1 MNSGKIIKVLGI
13 IFIFIMLLLVVIS
26 FSRSVVYINDFE
38 MRRTELGPD
47 DILLLALALIASVI
61 PGTMIYGFGALI
73 DSNISMNQ
81 KMDTLIANTRQSQTP
96 RYEPPAPQPA
106 YNPQPGYPPAPVY
119 APPAPSVQAAAPA
132 PTAAPAAPIID
143 EPTMVFPVLGDLNQ
157 QSPVTDIPVTEES
170 TGWTCGNCG
179 AHYPTLTPF
188 CRNCGNKRV

>member
-13 IFIFIMLLLVVIS
+13 IFIFIMLLLVVIF
-26 FSRSVVYINDFE
+26 FSQSVVYVNDFE

-81 KMDTLIANTRQSQTP
+81 KMDTLIANTRQPQTP

-106 YNPQPGYPPAPVY
+106 YNPQPSY
-119 APPAPSVQAAAPA
+119 PPAPSVQAAAPA